1 MQSYSSKSQKRSQSK
16 SKNGGRRK
24 KRTLKNVRR
33 RKSRKVMRGGHMVT
47 YEELEQ
53 TLDKMNAKN
62 AFLRAMG
69 RNDNDFDAFKTE
81 TMTKTENANEVELNS
96 ILDVISNKPLYANAV
111 KAITQLNESKL
122 NESS

>member
-1 MQSYSSKSQKRSQSK
+1 
-16 SKNGGRRK
+16 
-24 KRTLKNVRR
+24 
-33 RKSRKVMRGGHMVT
+33 MVT

-122 NESS
+122 NESKLNESS